1 MFANNI
7 PNTAVVGRTYLGIA
21 TTSLG
26 VSSLVMRSSILDTNF
41 GVRPFTICRM
51 PGPNSWRRLMPASL
65 PIVEPK
71 VLNVA
76 EVERLQYG
84 R

>member
-1 MFANNI
+1 MQRQPAERLE
-7 PNTAVVGRTYLGIA
+7 GYRRYLGGVE

-26 VSSLVMRSSILDTNF
+26 VCSLVMRSSILKTNF
-41 GVRPFTICRM
+41 GARPFTICRM
-51 PGPNSWRRLMPASL
+51 PGPNSRRRLMPASL

-76 EVERLQYG
+76 EVERVQYG